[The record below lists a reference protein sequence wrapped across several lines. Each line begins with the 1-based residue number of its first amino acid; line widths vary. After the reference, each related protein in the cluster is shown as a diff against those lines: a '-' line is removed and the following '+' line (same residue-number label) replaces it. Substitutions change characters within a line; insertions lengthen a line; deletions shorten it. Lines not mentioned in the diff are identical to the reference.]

1 MHIFFC
7 LLIYLRIFIDSNV
20 SMKTHISKTVSSCFA
35 ALRRLRSIRRSV
47 SQAVLLLL
55 VLLRFS
61 KSGKRTVSDGFVKK
75 SADSVSDSWRIINL
89 HTPAAVEHS
98 ACPLVGGKC
107 GDDATRRRSFLA
119 GKRQRN
125 HRPTC
130 RVPDTPY
137 MHART
142 HVDVRRPT
150 RHNASRRTRHTDARR
165 CTMPKPH
172 ATHREVQYL
181 SPVIPIVISIT
192 TYSTVHVKSSFL
204 I

>member
-75 SADSVSDSWRIINL
+75 SADSVSDS
-89 HTPAAVEHS
+89 
-98 ACPLVGGKC
+98 
-107 GDDATRRRSFLA
+107 
-119 GKRQRN
+119 
-125 HRPTC
+125 
-130 RVPDTPY
+130 
-137 MHART
+137 
-142 HVDVRRPT
+142 
-150 RHNASRRTRHTDARR
+150 
-165 CTMPKPH
+165 
-172 ATHREVQYL
+172 
-181 SPVIPIVISIT
+181 
-192 TYSTVHVKSSFL
+192 
-204 I
+204 